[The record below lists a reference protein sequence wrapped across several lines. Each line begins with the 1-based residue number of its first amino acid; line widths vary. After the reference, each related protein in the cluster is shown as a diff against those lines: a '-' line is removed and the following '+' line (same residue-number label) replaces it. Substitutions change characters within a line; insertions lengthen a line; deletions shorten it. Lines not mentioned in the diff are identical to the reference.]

1 MTAATADPVSG
12 QRSLFSSLYR
22 RQLDSYPN
30 TGPRV
35 FYLALTVL
43 ATITLYYELY
53 VGGSVSTLI
62 LTNLKMS
69 FTFYVIAL
77 AFGNLIGAF
86 GSLFAGL
93 TDRYGRANLV
103 VFGLLFTGIFVAFVL
118 PAATNKWVFIIEGF
132 VVGIVEG
139 ICLVATPALI
149 RDFSPQVGR
158 ATAMGFWTS
167 GPVLGSL
174 IVAVVGTNTVPAVVN
189 STRFW
194 THEYHIC
201 GIAGL
206 VVFVIALLGLRELS
220 PQLRDQLMVTMRD
233 RALIEA
239 RAKGI
244 DIEAALRNPW
254 RQLLKAD
261 IVVSALAVSIMLL
274 IYYTAVLASV
284 IYLSTVFGESLKNAN
299 GLGNWNWGFNA
310 IGVILIGVIS
320 DRFRVRKPFMVVGGI
335 LAAVMT
341 VLYLEQAGHH
351 PGYYTLAI
359 MLALLAFGL
368 GIAYTP
374 WMASY
379 TETVEHRNPALIATG
394 LAIWGWIIRVVVF
407 LAFLLIPVV
416 INSVTPLVNYGGTV
430 QAYATKY
437 PSLVWAGTH
446 GKVVADATKY
456 STPLSFAAA
465 NPTVV
470 ADATKFAPEL
480 AVMSKNSALF
490 AQAATYP
497 AGKVPAALQDK
508 LIAAAG
514 GGSTGIGIL
523 TTIGANQAAINAVI
537 ADTAQLTAL
546 SKVPSSVIAEVSAPG
561 VGAEL
566 AALKKVPASVDAYMA
581 AHASAVSSAAS
592 KTAGQWKTWYWICF
606 GGIVFFLLSI
616 PLLRGRWRPRDAK
629 RDEAEHEAMVQ
640 AELAK
645 LGSA

>member
-1 MTAATADPVSG
+1 MTAATADPVSR
-12 QRSLFSSLYR
+12 QRGLFSSLYR

-69 FTFYVIAL
+69 FTFYVLAL

-103 VFGLLFTGIFVAFVL
+103 VFGLLFTGIFVAFIL

-132 VVGIVEG
+132 VVGVVEG

-174 IVAVVGTNTVPAVVN
+174 IVAVVGTQTIPAVVN
-189 STRFW
+189 SSRFW

-244 DIEAALRNPW
+244 DIESALQHPW
-254 RQLLKAD
+254 RQLLKFD
-261 IVVSALAVSIMLL
+261 IIISSVAVAIMLL
-274 IYYTAVLASV
+274 IYYTAVGFSV
-284 IYLSTVFGESLKNAN
+284 IYLSTVFGETLKNAN

-320 DRFRVRKPFMVVGGI
+320 DRFRVRKPFMVVGGV
-335 LAAVMT
+335 LAAVMV

-351 PGYYTLAI
+351 PGYYTLATL
-359 MLALLAFGL
+359 LALMALGL
-368 GIAYTP
+368 GVAYTP
-374 WMASY
+374 WMASF

-407 LAFLLIPVV
+407 LAFLMIPVV
-416 INSVTPLVNYGGTV
+416 INSVTPLVNYGSTV
-430 QAYATKY
+430 QAYATQY

-446 GKVVADATKY
+446 GKIVADATKY
-456 STPLSFAAA
+456 ATPLGFAGA

-470 ADATKFAPEL
+470 ANAQKFAPEL

-490 AQAATYP
+490 TQAAAYP
-497 AGKVPAALQDK
+497 AGKVPAALQAK
-508 LIAAAG
+508 LITAAG

-523 TTIGANQAAINAVI
+523 TTIAANQAAINAVI
-537 ADTAQLTAL
+537 ADAPQLTAL
-546 SKVPSSVIAEVSAPG
+546 AAVPKPVIAEVSAPG

-566 AALKKVPASVDAYMA
+566 AALQKVPASVDAFMA
-581 AHASAVSSAAS
+581 AHASAVSSAAG
-592 KTAGQWKTWYWICF
+592 KTVGQWKTWYWICF
-606 GGIVFFLLSI
+606 AGIVFFLLSI
-616 PLLRGRWRPRDAK
+616 PLLRGRWRPSDAK